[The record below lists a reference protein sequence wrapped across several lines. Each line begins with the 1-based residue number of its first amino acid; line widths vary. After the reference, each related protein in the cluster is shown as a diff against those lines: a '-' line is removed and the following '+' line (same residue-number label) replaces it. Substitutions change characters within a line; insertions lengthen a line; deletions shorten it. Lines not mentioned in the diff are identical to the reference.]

1 VHPNLL
7 EPPLGF
13 DAWITLA
20 VVAGTVGTLMLTRF
34 APDVVLVG
42 ALSLLMLTGVL
53 SPGDA
58 LAGLSNPGLATVGVL
73 YVVAAGLVDTGA
85 IHMLG
90 ARLLGQPKST
100 AAAQFRLMMPVL
112 GLSAFL
118 NNTPVVAMM
127 VPFVTEWG
135 RRCQVAVS
143 RLMIPLSYAAIFGGT
158 CTIIGTSTNLVV
170 NGMFIESNGRGFGFF
185 EIGLL
190 GVPLALAGVLFV
202 IATGRWLLPD
212 RGSPLAESE
221 QVREYTLE
229 TLVEDGSPLMGR
241 NLEEAG
247 LRNLPGAFL
256 AEIERGGTVLP
267 AVSPHVRLQNG
278 DRLLFVGVIDSMVE
292 LLRMRG
298 LVPAPEQ
305 LFKLDAPRAERRFFE
320 VVVSRSSPMVGVTI
334 REGQFRTRYDAVVIA
349 VARNGARMRGKV
361 GDIRVLAGD
370 TLLLESRPS
379 FLGRQRNSAD
389 FLLVSELR
397 GAALPRYDRAW
408 IATAILVLMVVLATT
423 ELLSMLEAALLAAGL
438 MIITRCTSAAGARNR
453 VDWSVLAVIGASLG
467 VGAAM
472 TASGA
477 AQSIALW
484 WIGMAGGSPWLA
496 LAAVYVVTS
505 VFTELITNNGAAV
518 LVFPI
523 AEATA
528 QGLGVSLWPFVAVV
542 MVGASASFATPIGY
556 QTNLMVYGPGGYRF
570 SDYLRI
576 GGPLNVLLG
585 VLAVLLTPLIWPF

>member
-1 VHPNLL
+1 
-7 EPPLGF
+7 LGV

-42 ALSLLMLTGVL
+42 ALTLLMLAGVL
-53 SPGDA
+53 TPGDA

-135 RRCQVAVS
+135 RRCKVAVS

-170 NGMFIESNGRGFGFF
+170 NGMFIEANERGFGFF

-190 GVPLALAGVLFV
+190 GAPLALAGVLFV
-202 IATGRWLLPD
+202 IITGRWLLPD
-212 RGSPLAESE
+212 RGSPLTEPE

-229 TLVEDGSPLMGR
+229 MLVEDGSSLIGR

-267 AVSPHVRLQNG
+267 AVSPRVRLQGG
-278 DRLLFVGVIDSMVE
+278 DRLLFVGVVDSMVE

-379 FLGRQRNSAD
+379 FLRRQRNSAD

-408 IATAILVLMVVLATT
+408 IATAILVLMVGLATT
-423 ELLSMLEAALLAAGL
+423 EVLSMLEAALLAAGL
-438 MIITRCTSAAGARNR
+438 MIVTRCTSAAGARSR
-453 VDWSVLAVIGASLG
+453 VDWSVLAVIGAALG
-467 VGAAM
+467 LGAAM

-570 SDYLRI
+570 TDYLRI

-585 VLAVLLTPLIWPF
+585 VLAVLLAPLIWPF